1 MIGPASCNIILK
13 GASSEEIKVVQDI
26 LDSYKE
32 YDVTPG
38 KAMSFESSDAP
49 LDSDNTWM
57 IDLSDDGI
65 LKMKHMSFSP
75 DRECRVLYEKE
86 DRTCLIE
93 QMVLMISGMREKEL
107 DYEYDILPILEKT
120 CRFISID
127 DLNGDIITKVVS
139 VVKEMNKDAMEKGI
153 NDYNFLMQIC
163 DCSLIFA
170 TKMFD
175 EIDKIEGGPDFTFND
190 QIILYRTNTANKG
203 SEPKYGIVSIFS
215 PI

>member
-1 MIGPASCNIILK
+1 MIGPASCDFILK

-38 KAMSFESSDAP
+38 KIMIYESSDEKP
-49 LDSDNTWM
+49 DRDNAWM
-57 IDLSDDGI
+57 IDLSGDGV
-65 LKMKHMSFSP
+65 LKMKNLGYLPEH
-75 DRECRVLYEKE
+75 ECRVIYEKE
-86 DRTCLIE
+86 DRIRLIE
-93 QMVLMISGMREKEL
+93 QMALMISGMREKEL
-107 DYEYDILPILEKT
+107 DYEFDILPILEKT
-120 CRFISID
+120 CRFICMD
-127 DLNGDIITKVVS
+127 DLSGDIITKVVS
-139 VVKEMNKDAMEKGI
+139 VVKEMNKDAIVKGI

-175 EIDKIEGGPDFTFND
+175 EIEKIEDGPDFTFND
-190 QIILYRTNTANKG
+190 QIILYKTNIANKG